1 MIESIGP
8 GTSLAELS
16 EEEFEELHGL
26 LEEQTT
32 GERGGPAAR
41 LAAFLGL
48 WRTIDGTNLRV
59 GLRRG
64 DTFVPAETLGSD
76 VVKRGDKVNVVMRQM
91 YLPNLPHD
99 RCVAQVTWQASHW
112 FEDGKKTEVS
122 HVTSCDAGSAGSAA
136 AVGLPIFE
144 GLKVAEG
151 IGLKIAIYVMAD
163 RSSQAI
169 LDLLGSSVV
178 SSGLKL
184 GGKFNPIFAMTG
196 PYIQAAIAGLTKAS
210 KRNFKLVNWLVGFG
224 VGDAPVPLAYGE
236 YILLD
241 GIIRIGR
248 EENTLA
254 WSDLK
259 WDKDRECPVY
269 CEGAFR
275 SPYLMLRVLRGQE
288 DGLKSPRGNKEQGW
302 G

>member
-1 MIESIGP
+1 MIEQIAP
-8 GTSLAELS
+8 GKSVAELS
-16 EEEFEELHGL
+16 EEEFQELQGL
-26 LEEQTT
+26 LEEPVV
-32 GERGGPAAR
+32 GEHGGPAAK

-48 WRTIDGTNLRV
+48 WRTINGTNLRV

-64 DTFVPAETLGSD
+64 NDFVPAETPVSEKVEYGE
-76 VVKRGDKVNVVMRQM
+76 KVNLVMRQM
-91 YLPNLPHD
+91 YLPNFPHD

-112 FEDGKKTEVS
+112 FDDGKKSEIS
-122 HVTSCDAGSAGSAA
+122 HVTSCEAGEAGSAA

-144 GLKVAEG
+144 GLKVTEG
-151 IGLKIAIYVMAD
+151 IGLRIAIYVMAD
-163 RSSQAI
+163 RSSQPI
-169 LDLLGSSVV
+169 LDLLGSSAV
-178 SSGLKL
+178 SGGLKL
-184 GGKFNPIFAMTG
+184 AGKFNPVFAMTG

-210 KRNFKLVNWLVGFG
+210 KRNFKLVNWPVGFG
-224 VGDAPVPLAYGE
+224 VGDAPVPLAFGE

-269 CEGAFR
+269 KDGAFR
-275 SPYLMLRVLRGQE
+275 SPYLMIRVMRGQK
-288 DGLKSPRGNKEQGW
+288 DA
-302 G
+302 

>member
-1 MIESIGP
+1 LVPARHWRNFQKKS
-8 GTSLAELS
+8 S
-16 EEEFEELHGL
+16 ELHDL
-26 LEEQTT
+26 LEEPAA
-32 GERGGPAAR
+32 GEHGGPAAR

-59 GLRRG
+59 GLRR
-64 DTFVPAETLGSD
+64 DNSFVPTEVAGSD
-76 VVKRGDKVNVVMRQM
+76 LVQRGDKVNLVMRQM

-99 RCVAQVTWQASHW
+99 RCVAHVTWQASHW
-112 FEDGKKTEVS
+112 FEDGKRSEVS
-122 HVTSCDAGSAGSAA
+122 HVTSCEAGVAGSAA

-144 GLKVAEG
+144 GLKVTEG
-151 IGLKIAIYVMAD
+151 IGLKIAVYVMAD
-163 RSSQAI
+163 RGSQPI
-169 LDLLGSSVV
+169 LDLLGSSMV

-184 GGKFNPIFAMTG
+184 GGKFNPVFAMTG

-210 KRNFKLVNWLVGFG
+210 RRNFKLVNWPVGFG
-224 VGDAPVPLAYGE
+224 VGDAPVPLAFGE

-248 EENTLA
+248 EESTLA

-269 CEGAFR
+269 KDGAFR
-275 SPYLMLRVLRGQE
+275 SPYLMIRVLRSQ
-288 DGLKSPRGNKEQGW
+288 KEV
-302 G
+302 

>member
-1 MIESIGP
+1 MIEQIGP
-8 GTSLAELS
+8 GKSLAELS

-26 LEEQTT
+26 LEEPAA
-32 GERGGPAAR
+32 GEHGGPAAR

-64 DTFVPAETLGSD
+64 GKFVPADTPGSE
-76 VVKRGDKVNVVMRQM
+76 KAERGGKVNLVMRQM

-112 FEDGKKTEVS
+112 FEDGKKSEVS
-122 HVTSCDAGSAGSAA
+122 HVTSCDAGVAGSAA
-136 AVGLPIFE
+136 AIGLPIFE
-144 GLKVAEG
+144 GLKVTEG

-163 RSSQAI
+163 RGSQPI
-169 LDLLGSSVV
+169 IDLLGSSVV

-184 GGKFNPIFAMTG
+184 GGKFNPVFAMTG

-210 KRNFKLVNWLVGFG
+210 KRNFKLVNWPVGFG
-224 VGDAPVPLAYGE
+224 IGDAPVPLAFGE

-241 GIIRIGR
+241 GIVRIGR
-248 EENTLA
+248 EESALA

-259 WDKDRECPVY
+259 WDADRECPVY
-269 CEGAFR
+269 RDGAFR
-275 SPYLMLRVLRGQE
+275 SPYLMIRVLR
-288 DGLKSPRGNKEQGW
+288 SHKEA
-302 G
+302 

>member
-1 MIESIGP
+1 MIENFGP
-8 GTSLAELS
+8 GTPLAALP
-16 EEEFEELHGL
+16 EEEFQELHGL
-26 LEEQTT
+26 LEEPAS
-32 GERGGPAAR
+32 GEHGGPAAR

-64 DTFVPAETLGSD
+64 DKFVGAETPGAEK
-76 VVKRGDKVNVVMRQM
+76 VQRGDKVNLVMRQM
-91 YLPNLPHD
+91 HLPNLPHD

-112 FEDGKKTEVS
+112 FEDSKKSEVS
-122 HVTSCDAGSAGSAA
+122 HVTSCEAGKAGSAA

-144 GLKVAEG
+144 GLKVTEG

-163 RSSQAI
+163 RGSQPI
-169 LDLLGSSVV
+169 LDLLGSSIV

-184 GGKFNPIFAMTG
+184 GGKFNPVFAMTG

-210 KRNFKLVNWLVGFG
+210 RKNFKLVNWPVGFG
-224 VGDAPVPLAYGE
+224 VGDAPVPLAFGE

-269 CEGAFR
+269 RDGAFR
-275 SPYLMLRVLRGQE
+275 SPYLMIKVLRGE
-288 DGLKSPRGNKEQGW
+288 KD
-302 G
+302 

>member
-1 MIESIGP
+1 MTEEIGP
-8 GTSLAELS
+8 GKSVAELS
-16 EEEFEELHGL
+16 EGEFEELHRL
-26 LEEQTT
+26 LEEPSL
-32 GERGGPAAR
+32 GEHGGPAAR

-64 DTFVPAETLGSD
+64 DDFVPAETDGPER
-76 VVKRGDKVNVVMRQM
+76 VERGDKVNFVMRQM

-99 RCVAQVTWQASHW
+99 RCVAQVTWQAWHW
-112 FEDGKKTEVS
+112 FEDGKKSDVS
-122 HVTSCDAGSAGSAA
+122 HVTSCEAGEAGSAA

-144 GLKVAEG
+144 GLKVTEG
-151 IGLKIAIYVMAD
+151 IGLKVAIYVMAD
-163 RSSQAI
+163 RSSQPI

-178 SSGLKL
+178 SGGLKL
-184 GGKFNPIFAMTG
+184 AGKFNPVFAMTG

-210 KRNFKLVNWLVGFG
+210 KRNFKLVNWPVGFG
-224 VGDAPVPLAYGE
+224 VGDAPVPLAFGE

-241 GIIRIGR
+241 GIVRIGR

-259 WDKDRECPVY
+259 WDKDRECPSY
-269 CEGAFR
+269 KGGAFR
-275 SPYLMLRVLRGQE
+275 SPYLMIRVLRSQR
-288 DGLKSPRGNKEQGW
+288 D
-302 G
+302 